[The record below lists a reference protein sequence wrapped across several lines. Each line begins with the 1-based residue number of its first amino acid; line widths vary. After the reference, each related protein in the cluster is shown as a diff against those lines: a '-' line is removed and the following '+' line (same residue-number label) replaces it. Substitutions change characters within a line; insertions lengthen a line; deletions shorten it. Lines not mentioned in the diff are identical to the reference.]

1 MGRYSKPHPNYHTR
15 TIGPRCM
22 VTIADQ
28 NLVRKI
34 NMAHVINTLRHSA
47 PLSRAELAV
56 STGLNR
62 STVSSIIN
70 ELLGNQL
77 VQETTL
83 QSDRVG
89 RPGMLLE
96 LNPAGGFA
104 VGIELGVDFISMVV
118 TDFIANVLWRQRILS
133 NPSEGQGTI
142 LERAYAMTESA
153 LAEGEQ
159 RGLRPLGIGLGAPG
173 MVDLQLGELKFAP
186 NLGWKNTP
194 LRQLWSQ
201 RFHLPVFVENDAK
214 AAAMGEYY
222 FGVARGLS
230 NFIFI
235 HAGVGLGAGI
245 LIDGKLF
252 RGSRGY
258 ASEVGHM
265 IVDPNGE
272 LCGCG
277 KRGCWETL
285 VGPRA
290 VIRRFRQTLLQGVP
304 STVLHAADNDLEN
317 INFETVANAALQGD
331 AAALEAM
338 CEVASNLG
346 FGIAIL
352 VDIFNPQMVVLGGEL
367 NYASQILLPV
377 IEKVVATN
385 AMSLPREDLKIVA
398 SAHGTDACV
407 IGAAALVLDDI
418 LREPGLA

>member
-1 MGRYSKPHPNYHTR
+1 
-15 TIGPRCM
+15 M
-22 VTIADQ
+22 VTTADQ

-34 NMAHVINTLRHSA
+34 NTALVINTLRHRA
-47 PLSRAELAV
+47 PLSRAELAT

-62 STVSSIIN
+62 STISSIIT
-70 ELLGNQL
+70 ELLGSRL
-77 VQETTL
+77 VQETML
-83 QSDRVG
+83 QSDRIG

-104 VGIELGVDFISMVV
+104 VGIELGVDFISLVV
-118 TDFIANVLWRQRILS
+118 TDFVANVLWRQRKLS
-133 NPSEGQGTI
+133 NPSDGQVTI

-153 LAEGEQ
+153 LAEGLR
-159 RGLRPLGIGLGAPG
+159 RGLRPLGVGLGVPG
-173 MVDLQLGELKFAP
+173 LVDLQQGELKFAP
-186 NLGWKNTP
+186 NLGWKDTP

-201 RFHLPVFVENDAK
+201 RFSLPVFVENDAK

-222 FGVARGLS
+222 FGVARGQG
-230 NFIFI
+230 NFIFL

-258 ASEVGHM
+258 AAEVGHM
-265 IVDPNGE
+265 IIDPGGE

-290 VIRRFRQTLLQGVP
+290 VIKRFRQTLLQGA
-304 STVLHAADNDLEN
+304 SSAVLPAADNDLEN
-317 INFETVANAALQGD
+317 ITFETVANAALQGD
-331 AAALEAM
+331 LAALAAM
-338 CEVASNLG
+338 REVASNLG
-346 FGIAIL
+346 FGIANL
-352 VDIFNPQMVVLGGEL
+352 VNIFNPQLVVLGGEL
-367 NYASQILLPV
+367 NYASEILLPV
-377 IEKVVATN
+377 IERVVVAN
-385 AMSLPREDLKIVA
+385 ALALPRADLRIVA

-418 LREPGLA
+418 FREPGLA